1 MLMVRLKIGQRIL
14 LLFLAVSLL
23 PLVVVSGLLINS
35 AQKQLKQAAINRQ
48 TLIATQTADRVDN
61 FLGSKVNI
69 LIFQSQT
76 AAIRKLQAGEASL
89 NLATMIKQDS
99 DMERVA
105 LIDKSGMEQVVVNQ
119 SGVVTKHENV
129 ASSDAF
135 KAATF
140 LAGKEYISPVTYD
153 SNGKPKVTIAVPLI
167 GFADQQDLTKLSTAE
182 FGKYRSPDDIKGVLV
197 ATFSL
202 NDLWKSV
209 LSTQVGNGGYA
220 YVVDDKGNLIAH
232 PDSNFLTKNQ
242 NISTVHQVA
251 DFLKGTHDVHESTSE
266 TGKAVLS
273 TYEPITRTNW
283 AVIVE
288 EPISSVYAS
297 IMTFYRLAIGIFIV
311 MALLAVCLSLLFRKR
326 LLAPIKQLATGAK
339 RLGGGDFS
347 QKIPEKGHDELTD
360 LAHNFNIM
368 GQNINNL
375 VANLKTQ
382 NYSLAVEHDKLSG
395 ILAGVTDGVIAVD
408 SQERIILINPPAA
421 TLVGKTPE
429 DIIGT
434 KLTDTFGWTKKSAK
448 FPMELSKPGIYRYD
462 EVTLQQPDQL
472 ASLDLMVS
480 VVQHQNNEVAAILTV
495 HDLTASRELETMKLD
510 FVAIAA
516 HELRTP
522 LTVVRGYLNLINT
535 EAISQMS
542 IYNIE
547 NLQRALIGAEQLSG
561 LINNL
566 LNISRIERGQMQVVI
581 AKVDLADLIKRAVN
595 QQQVSAKLKSQKL
608 VYNGPTAGV
617 YVPADAA
624 AISEVLNNYI
634 TNALK
639 YTDPGSRIE
648 LSLEIAQDQV
658 TVSVRD
664 NGPGIPKA
672 AQKRLFTKFY
682 RVEHSLTSGNRGTGL
697 GLFITKTIIDLH
709 HGTVGMASE
718 EGKGSVFFFR
728 LPVYDET
735 KHAPINEGGKELIGK
750 HGWIKK
756 RPHR

>member
-1 MLMVRLKIGQRIL
+1 MLMVRLTIGQRIL

-23 PLVVVSGLLINS
+23 PLLIVSILLLNV
-35 AQKQLKQAAINRQ
+35 AQKQLKLAASNRQ
-48 TLIATQTADRVDN
+48 ALIATQTSDRVDS
-61 FLGSKVNI
+61 FLGSKINI

-76 AAIRKLQAGEASL
+76 AAIRKFENAEASL
-89 NLATMIKQDS
+89 NLATTIKQDS

-105 LIDKSGMEQVVVNQ
+105 LINKTGMEQVVVNKD
-119 SGVVTKHENV
+119 GLVAKHENV

-135 KAATF
+135 KATTF
-140 LAGKEYISPVTYD
+140 LSGKEYISPVNYD
-153 SNGKPKVTIAVPLI
+153 KDGKPHVTIAVPLI
-167 GFADQQDLTKLSTAE
+167 GFADQQDLTHLSTAE
-182 FGKYRSPDDIKGVLV
+182 FGTYRSADDIKGVLI

-242 NISTVHQVA
+242 NISSVHQVA
-251 DFLKGTHDVHESTSE
+251 DFLKGTHDVHESVSE
-266 TGKAVLS
+266 TGVPVLG
-273 TYEPITRTNW
+273 TYDPITRTNW

-297 IMTFYRLAIGIFIV
+297 INSFYRIAGAIFVVI
-311 MALLAVCLSLLFRKR
+311 ALLVVGLSLLFRKR
-326 LLAPIKQLATGAK
+326 LLAPIKRLAAGAK
-339 RLGGGDFS
+339 RLGDGDFS

-360 LAHNFNIM
+360 LAHNFNTM

-382 NYSLAVEHDKLSG
+382 NYSLAVEEDKLNSV
-395 ILAGVTDGVIAVD
+395 LSSVTDGVIAVD
-408 SQERIILINPPAA
+408 SNGMIILINPPAA
-421 TLVGKTPE
+421 QLVAKKPE
-429 DIIGT
+429 DLMGT
-434 KLTDTFGWTKKSAK
+434 KLSHSFGWTKKGYA
-448 FPMELSKPGIYRYD
+448 FPIELSKPGIYRYD
-462 EVTLQQPDQL
+462 EVTLQQETQQ
-472 ASLDLMVS
+472 AFLDIMVS
-480 VVQHQNNEVAAILTV
+480 VVQHQNNAVAAILTV

-535 EAISQMS
+535 DALKQLSV
-542 IYNIE
+542 YNIE
-547 NLQRALIGAEQLSG
+547 NLQRALIGSEQLSG

-581 AKVDLADLIKRAVN
+581 AKVDIAVLLKRAVD
-595 QQQVSAKLKSQKL
+595 QQQVTAKLKSQKL
-608 VYNGPTAGV
+608 EYTGPKSGV

-624 AISEVLNNYI
+624 AISEVINNYI
-634 TNALK
+634 NNALK
-639 YTDPGSRIE
+639 YTATGSAIS
-648 LSLEIAQDQV
+648 LSLEISNQQV
-658 TVSVRD
+658 IVSVKD
-664 NGPGIPKA
+664 NGPGISKA

-697 GLFITKTIIDLH
+697 GLFITKTIIDMH
-709 HGTVGMASE
+709 HGSVGLISE
-718 EGKGSVFFFR
+718 EGKGSTFFFK
-728 LPVYDET
+728 LPVYDAAN
-735 KHAPINEGGKELIGK
+735 APAKEGGKELIGK

-756 RPHR
+756 RPTS

>member
-23 PLVVVSGLLINS
+23 PLLAVNILLLNL
-35 AQKQLKQAAINRQ
+35 AQKQLKQAASNRQ
-48 TLIATQTADRVDN
+48 TLIAKQTADRVDS

-76 AAIRKLQAGEASL
+76 AAIRKLQSGEASL

-99 DMERVA
+99 NMERVA
-105 LIDKSGMEQVVVNQ
+105 LIDKAGMEQVVVNQ
-119 SGVVTKHENV
+119 SGLVTKHDDV
-129 ASSDAF
+129 AKSDAF

-153 SNGKPKVTIAVPLI
+153 GAGKPQVTIAVPLI
-167 GFADQQDLTKLSTAE
+167 GFADQQDLTHLSTAQ
-182 FGKYRSPDDIKGVLV
+182 FGKYRSADDIKGVLV

-202 NDLWKSV
+202 ADLWKSV

-232 PDSNFLTKNQ
+232 PDLGFLTAHQ
-242 NISTVHQVA
+242 NLSSTHQVE
-251 DFLKGTHDVHESTSE
+251 DFLRGTRDVHESVSE
-266 TGKAVLS
+266 TGVDVLG
-273 TYEPITRTNW
+273 TYEPISRTNW

-288 EPISSVYAS
+288 EPIKSVYAS
-297 IMTFYRLAIGIFIV
+297 INTFYRIAGSIFIV
-311 MALLAVCLSLLFRKR
+311 IALLVVGLSLLFRKR
-326 LLAPIKQLATGAK
+326 LLAPIKQLAAGTK

-360 LAHNFNIM
+360 LAHNFNTM
-368 GQNINNL
+368 GQNIRNL

-382 NYSLAVEHDKLSG
+382 NYSLAVEQDKLSSV
-395 ILAGVTDGVIAVD
+395 LSSVTDGVIAVD
-408 SQERIILINPPAA
+408 KNGMIILINPPAA
-421 TLVGKTPE
+421 RLVAKKPDE
-429 DIIGT
+429 LMGT
-434 KLTDTFGWTKKSAK
+434 KLSHSFAWTKKGAA
-448 FPMELSKPGIYRYD
+448 FPIELTKPGIYRYD
-462 EVTLQQPDQL
+462 EVTLQQSEQK
-472 ASLDLMVS
+472 ASLDIMVS
-480 VVQHQNNEVAAILTV
+480 VVQHQNNDVAAILTV

-522 LTVVRGYLNLINT
+522 LTVVRGYLNLINSD
-535 EAISQMS
+535 ALKQLSV
-542 IYNIE
+542 YNIE
-547 NLQRALIGAEQLSG
+547 NLQRALIGSEQLSS

-581 AKVDLADLIKRAVN
+581 AKVDVAILLRRAVD
-595 QQQVSAKLKSQKL
+595 QQQVTAKLKSQTL
-608 VYNGPTAGV
+608 EYTGPKSGV

-624 AISEVLNNYI
+624 AISEVINNYVN
-634 TNALK
+634 NALK
-639 YTDPGSRIE
+639 YTEMGSTIR
-648 LSLEIAQDQV
+648 LSLEIANQQV
-658 TVSVRD
+658 TVSVSD
-664 NGPGIPKA
+664 NGPGIPKT

-697 GLFITKTIIDLH
+697 GLFITKTIIDMH
-709 HGTVGMASE
+709 HGSVGMISE
-718 EGKGSVFFFR
+718 EGKGSTFFFR
-728 LPVYDET
+728 LPVYNAQN
-735 KHAPINEGGKELIGK
+735 APIKEGGKELIGK

-756 RPHR
+756 RPIS